1 MAFKIVNRTYYDP
14 DRKPEAFGFIEGYTS
29 NTVGKTYL
37 RMNIKEET
45 DDEKLDWYKR
55 LYGSVPRDVAKYYGS
70 SEYDIGEHLSYGKS
84 GYLRERRAGDCV
96 GEGIRL
102 DRGQVLQLI
111 WELIKW
117 LVKGC

>member
-1 MAFKIVNRTYYDP
+1 MAFRIVDRTYTKDT
-14 DRKPEAFGFIEGYTS
+14 DRKPESMGIIEGYTS

-37 RMNIKEET
+37 RINCKAET
-45 DDEKLDWYKR
+45 DQEQYDWFMR
-55 LYGSVPRDVAKYYGS
+55 LYGEVPHDVAFVDNTLRCRLRDRRVG
-70 SEYDIGEHLSYGKS
+70 DIT
-84 GYLRERRAGDCV
+84 

-102 DRGQVLQLI
+102 DRGQVIELI

>member
-1 MAFKIVNRTYYDP
+1 MAFRIVNRTYYDP

-29 NTVGKTYL
+29 NTVGETYL

-45 DDEKLDWYKR
+45 DDEKLNWYIR
-55 LYGSVPRDVAKYYGS
+55 CFGSVPRDVIYYG
-70 SEYDIGEHLSYGKS
+70 GRGGGVR

-102 DRGQVLQLI
+102 DRRQVVQLI

-117 LVKGC
+117 LVKGY